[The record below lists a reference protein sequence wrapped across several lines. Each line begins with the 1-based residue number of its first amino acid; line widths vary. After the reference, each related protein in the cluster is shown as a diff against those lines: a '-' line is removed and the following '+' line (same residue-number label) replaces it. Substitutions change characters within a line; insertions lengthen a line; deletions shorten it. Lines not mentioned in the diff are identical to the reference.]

1 MHKALKLLVSLFLPL
16 VIGGIS
22 GVLTAGAVTGWYTT
36 LIQPSFNPPNWVF
49 GPVWTLLYV
58 LMGVSHYRIWTS
70 AKTSDRTAAFRLFW
84 LQLGF
89 NFFWSLIFFGAGQIT
104 LALVEIL
111 LLWIC
116 IALMIR
122 RFYSIDRIAAW
133 INVPYLMWVSFA
145 TVLNAAYAWLNP

>member
-1 MHKALKLLVSLFLPL
+1 MHKAVKLLVSLLLPL

-58 LMGVSHYRIWTS
+58 LMGVSHYRIWTTE
-70 AKTSDRTAAFRLFW
+70 KTADRTGALRLFW
-84 LQLGF
+84 LQLVL

-116 IALMIR
+116 IVLMIR
-122 RFYSIDRIAAW
+122 RFYSIDRVAAF
-133 INVPYLMWVSFA
+133 INLPYLAWVSFA

>member
-1 MHKALKLLVSLFLPL
+1 MHKALKLLVSLLLPL

-70 AKTSDRTAAFRLFW
+70 EKTSDRTTALRLFW
-84 LQLGF
+84 LQLGL

-122 RFYSIDRIAAW
+122 RFYFIDRVAAW